1 MSSLQEGKN
10 MQASNGELHQQ
21 QQTPYFLGAPCDPN
35 LLAFALSYPHHK
47 NKFFPAFPSPQM
59 APLMLQQTAL
69 LPAMHQLS
77 SRNIIPSLTAA
88 IPEMDKLSSLDEP
101 IEAGSMPYRR
111 SNNKSTTVS
120 AADDSFNN
128 LQRSTSSSHFRRHS
142 AQWETMTDDER
153 EMIQRQKRKEEAF
166 KTALCDAYKR
176 NGSCPY
182 GEACR
187 FAHGENELRMPSQ
200 PRGKAHP
207 KYKTQLCDK
216 FSTYGQCPYG
226 PRCQFIHKL
235 KKGLPLLEYNR
246 ALYQGRISPARD
258 DEITNPDESHSDDQS
273 VMNLTRNIHRR
284 RSSTGGFQDMSDS
297 GYNGSGRRRLHP
309 QFEQYEDQQQPR
321 GKSVASKVVYPPM
334 QVVNIEMATGQK
346 KSSSIS
352 EPPSEN
358 LAQTT
363 TRRQNRNSQGDHL
376 SSVIDQADYEAS
388 MASGKMFGK
397 PENIRTYGAMIRANE
412 DHVERNQTGV
422 SKKDRVKAPT
432 IRKDLSLIR
441 EEDTLLV
448 DGSQI
453 QSTSTAVSTPSQTAN
468 TLQAEEQPWYQKIFG
483 KMTMIREESVGDEDD
498 DSRLLAHDD
507 SDFSK

>member
-1 MSSLQEGKN
+1 
-10 MQASNGELHQQ
+10 MQSSNGEHHQQ
-21 QQTPYFLGAPCDPN
+21 QQTPYFLGTPCDPN

-47 NKFFPAFPSPQM
+47 NMYPQAFPSAQM
-59 APLMLQQTAL
+59 TPLMLPQSAL
-69 LPAMHQLS
+69 LPAMHQLANRS
-77 SRNIIPSLTAA
+77 LIPSLTAA

-101 IEAGSMPYRR
+101 IEAGSMAYRR
-111 SNNKSTTVS
+111 SNNKSTSVS
-120 AADDSFNN
+120 VADDSFNN

-153 EMIQRQKRKEEAF
+153 EIVQRQKRKEEAF
-166 KTALCDAYKR
+166 KTALCDAFKR

-182 GEACR
+182 GESCR

-258 DEITNPDESHSDDQS
+258 DEITNPDETPSDDQS
-273 VMNLTRNIHRR
+273 VMNLTRNINRR
-284 RSSTGGFQDMSDS
+284 RSSNGGFFDMSDS
-297 GYNGSGRRRLHP
+297 GYSGGTRRRLHH
-309 QFEQYEDQQQPR
+309 QFEQFEDQQPR
-321 GKSVASKVVYPPM
+321 GKTLSSKIVYPPM

-346 KSSSIS
+346 KTSANGIQSESSVQ
-352 EPPSEN
+352 N
-358 LAQTT
+358 T
-363 TRRQNRNSQGDHL
+363 TRRPGRGSQNEQL
-376 SSVIDQADYEAS
+376 PSVIDQADYEAS

-412 DHVERNQTGV
+412 DHVERNQTGT

-432 IRKDLSLIR
+432 IRRDLSLIR

-453 QSTSTAVSTPSQTAN
+453 QSTSVAAPTCTSQTTN
-468 TLQAEEQPWYQKIFG
+468 TLQAEEQPWYEKIFG
-483 KMTMIREESVGDEDD
+483 KMTMIREESVGEEED

-507 SDFSK
+507 IEYAK